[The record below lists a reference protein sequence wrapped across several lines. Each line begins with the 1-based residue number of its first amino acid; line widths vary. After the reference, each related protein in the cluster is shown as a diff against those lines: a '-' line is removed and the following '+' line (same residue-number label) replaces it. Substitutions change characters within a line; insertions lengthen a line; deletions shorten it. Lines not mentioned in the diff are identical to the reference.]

1 MLRRPFVK
9 HWLSFASSALT
20 SFLQHSMKKI
30 LIIVG
35 TRPEAI
41 KIAPLYHELKKDP
54 NLDVLVG
61 CTGQHKELI
70 YQALDFFHITP
81 DFDLQLMTANQTLN
95 TLLAKVI
102 EGIDRSLTEIKPDYI
117 LVQCDTTTVFGA
129 AIAAFHQ
136 KVKVIH
142 LEAGLR
148 SFDKFS
154 PFPEE
159 MNRLL
164 TSSIADIHLAPTST
178 SADNLHKEGI
188 TRGVH
193 VVGNTVIDALF
204 LGLQNIE
211 KSEIKQEIA
220 AYFSFLDPNKRTV
233 LLTCHRRENF
243 GEALLE
249 IVSAIRSLAIEFKD
263 ELQFCF
269 PVHPNPNVKNV
280 VHEHLAD
287 LPNVH
292 LIEPLSYPYLI
303 WLMSQSHFILTDSGG
318 IQEEAPSL
326 KKPVL
331 VLREVTERTEGI
343 EQGNAVLLGSD
354 KEAIIANAR
363 RLMTDTAFY
372 QSFSANPNPYGNGD
386 ACALIR
392 QLLMHEG
399 A

>member
-1 MLRRPFVK
+1 
-9 HWLSFASSALT
+9 
-20 SFLQHSMKKI
+20 MKKI
-30 LIIVG
+30 LFIVG

-41 KIAPLYHELKKDP
+41 KIAPLYHELKKAQ
-54 NLDVLVG
+54 NFEVLVG

-81 DFDLQLMTANQTLN
+81 DFDLQLMSANQSLN
-95 TLLAKVI
+95 SLLAKVI
-102 EGIDRSLTEIKPDYI
+102 EGIDKALTEIKPDYI
-117 LVQCDTTTVFGA
+117 LVQGDTTTVFGA
-129 AIAAFHQ
+129 SLAAFHQ

-148 SFDKFS
+148 SFDKYS

-164 TSSIADIHLAPTST
+164 TSSIAEIHLAPTTT
-178 SADNLHKEGI
+178 SAENLRKEGV
-188 TRGVH
+188 TQGVH

-204 LGLQNIE
+204 LGLKNIE
-211 KSEIKQEIA
+211 QSEIKTEIEG
-220 AYFSFLDPNKRTV
+220 YFSFLDPNKRTV

-243 GEALLE
+243 GDALLE
-249 IVSAIRSLAIEFKD
+249 IVSAVKSSALEFKD

-280 VHEHLAD
+280 VHQHLAD

-303 WLMSQSHFILTDSGG
+303 WLMSHSHFILTDSGG

-326 KKPVL
+326 QKPVL
-331 VLREVTERTEGI
+331 VLREVTERNEGI
-343 EQGNAVLLGSD
+343 EQGNAVLTGSS
-354 KEAIIANAR
+354 KKIIVAQIQ
-363 RLMTDTAFY
+363 RLMTDVNY
-372 QSFSANPNPYGNGD
+372 YNSFSINANPYGTGT
-386 ACALIR
+386 ASVQIR
-392 QLLMHEG
+392 ELLVDSI
-399 A
+399 AI